1 MDDVREVR
9 RLAAMGGGDL
19 PSKPISLYATVW
31 PGASTWATSRGR
43 YGVN

>member
-19 PSKPISLYATVW
+19 PSKPMSLYATVW
-31 PGASTWATSRGR
+31 DASTWATSRGR